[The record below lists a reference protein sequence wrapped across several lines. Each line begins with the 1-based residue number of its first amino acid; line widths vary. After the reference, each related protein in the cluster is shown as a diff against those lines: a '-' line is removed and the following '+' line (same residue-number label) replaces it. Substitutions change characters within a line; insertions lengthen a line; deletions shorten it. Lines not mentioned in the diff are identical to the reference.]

1 MTTDDATPTDPRQG
15 EAEDKE
21 AGARAALQREAFGEA
36 ARGYAEAAALR
47 EALDDPFS
55 AALDHYQAA
64 VAMEM
69 GDLRADKTIKRYKR
83 AVDGFEALRRVDWLA
98 RGYPRLVRYLLRA
111 GRQAEALLRARRFE
125 EAVSPSGERPV
136 LFAALALQVSALRE
150 AEGEDRGALEA
161 VVARA
166 VEVHGFEA
174 RGREVLSLRLD
185 LGEHDLTTLDDLLA
199 GARALGDAKLL
210 GRLCQER
217 GGLLVAQGRIEE
229 ALPCLEEAR
238 EVAVAEVDAQLY
250 ILSGAGLV
258 SAYDALDRR
267 YEAMETV
274 FRMAASL
281 EKLIGEGAQD
291 QIFPLLDALKLKWGE
306 AEFERLL
313 ALYREDKGV

>member
-1 MTTDDATPTDPRQG
+1 MTTDDPTPTDPRQG
-15 EAEDKE
+15 EAEGKE
-21 AGARAALQREAFGEA
+21 AGAREALQREAFGEA
-36 ARGYAEAAALR
+36 ARGYAEAAALH

-69 GDLRADKTIKRYKR
+69 GALRADKTIKRYKR
-83 AVDGFEALRRVDWLA
+83 AVEGFEALRRVDWLA
-98 RGYPRLVRYLLRA
+98 RACPRLVRYLIRA
-111 GRQAEALLRARRFE
+111 GRQAEALIRARRFE
-125 EAVSPSGERPV
+125 EAVGSSGAREV
-136 LFAALALQVSALRE
+136 IFSALALQVSALKE
-150 AEGEDRGALEA
+150 AQELDPVALEA
-161 VVARA
+161 VVTRA
-166 VEVHGFEA
+166 VDVHGFEP

-185 LGEHDLTTLDDLLA
+185 QGEHDLATLDDLLA
-199 GARALGDAKLL
+199 GARVLGDAKLV

-217 GGLLVAQGRIEE
+217 GGALVAQGRVEE
-229 ALPCLEEAR
+229 ALPSLEEAR
-238 EVAVAEVDAQLY
+238 EVAIAEVDAQLY

-267 YEAMETV
+267 YEAMEAV

-281 EKLIGEGAQD
+281 EKLIGKGAQD